1 MSQLR
6 IVTGRAFVALW
17 VAGLGFLALA
27 QPAHAL
33 FGSPTVALIAQAV
46 GAVLLGA
53 LFELRG
59 AIRQQCERLSA
70 FLVRS
75 RGLRAVV
82 RTLAVSTIAGPSAEA
97 AGGDATNETPAAAS
111 NPRHTALSPWRKRD
125 VASSAASVETSL
137 QTAASAPLQSI
148 PPVPPTTA

>member
-1 MSQLR
+1 MRQLR
-6 IVTGRAFVALW
+6 IVAGRTFTTLW
-17 VAGLGFLALA
+17 VAALGFLAVA

-33 FGSPTVALIAQAV
+33 FESPAVALIAQAV
-46 GAVLLGA
+46 GGVLLGTVFA
-53 LFELRG
+53 LRG
-59 AIRQQCERLSA
+59 AIHQQCERLSA

-111 NPRHTALSPWRKRD
+111 NPRHTVLSRWRKRD
-125 VASSAASVETSL
+125 AASSAASVETSL

>member
-6 IVTGRAFVALW
+6 IVTGRAFATLW
-17 VAGLGFLALA
+17 VTALGFLALA

-33 FGSPTVALIAQAV
+33 FGSPTVALIAQVV
-46 GAVLLGA
+46 GAVLLGG

-59 AIRQQCERLSA
+59 TIRQQCERLSA

-97 AGGDATNETPAAAS
+97 GRGRCDERGACGGLDAQPHRAVAVAETGCG
-111 NPRHTALSPWRKRD
+111 
-125 VASSAASVETSL
+125 
-137 QTAASAPLQSI
+137 
-148 PPVPPTTA
+148 

>member
-1 MSQLR
+1 M
-6 IVTGRAFVALW
+6 
-17 VAGLGFLALA
+17 GFLALA

-111 NPRHTALSPWRKRD
+111 TPHNVVSQWRKRD

-148 PPVPPTTA
+148 PSVPPTTA